1 MIAIS
6 RWSGAFD
13 CYDSIFMSR
22 DNLSEQE
29 MFKKLKNNKT
39 KIYLSNKEELVYDTI
54 KDLISYY
61 PYGIAIQTN
70 NTIFLGESIVDREE
84 RESLE
89 FMLKDVLRY
98 YNRAKRKKEPF
109 NKDEILSKVC
119 WNKYNE
125 YAYKELINRVDK
137 YGKKANIDGI
147 ELSMSKIYRDEL
159 RKEMERYENY

>member
-1 MIAIS
+1 MS
-6 RWSGAFD
+6 RFSSAFD

-39 KIYLSNKEELVYDTI
+39 KIYLSNKEELLYNTI
-54 KDLISYY
+54 KDLIPYY

-70 NTIFLGESIVDREE
+70 NTIFLGESIVDKEE
-84 RESLE
+84 RETLE
-89 FMLKDVLRY
+89 FKLKEILRY
-98 YNRAKRKKEPF
+98 YNRAKRKKDPF
-109 NKDEILSKVC
+109 NKDEVLSKVC

-125 YAYKELINRVDK
+125 CNEYAYKKLIDRVDK

-147 ELSMSKIYRDEL
+147 ELSMSKYYREKL
-159 RKEMERYENY
+159 RKELEKYE